1 MFPVAGPLAEGLKV
15 TFSCPAAS
23 TGRTRFVE
31 ISVEKSLELSTE
43 MVAMVRSTFPLFS
56 NVRTC
61 TESSPK
67 RTPEKSIF
75 CVGIFNP
82 DNPITEFPVR

>member
-1 MFPVAGPLAEGLKV
+1 MFPVAGPLAEGIKV

-43 MVAMVRSTFPLFS
+43 IEAMVRSTFPLFS
-56 NVRTC
+56 K
-61 TESSPK
+61 ES
-67 RTPEKSIF
+67 T
-75 CVGIFNP
+75 
-82 DNPITEFPVR
+82 

>member
-1 MFPVAGPLAEGLKV
+1 MFPVAGPLAEGIKV

-31 ISVEKSLELSTE
+31 ISVEKSLVLSTE
-43 MVAMVRSTFPLFS
+43 IVAMVRSTFPLFS
-56 NVRTC
+56 KESTC

-75 CVGIFNP
+75 WVGIFNP